1 MKCKSVAENKR
12 GWVGRWKWEKDR
24 QSRKTG
30 KEKERWI
37 NRYRKGMPV
46 DWKERENTMALSS
59 TPPKNRILL
68 KKTIEREGW
77 KKKSL
82 IQVPTGL
89 SHYHESPTTDISLY
103 HSSRKAETLGS
114 DVLAKG
120 SERLLFLPLSPLPS
134 LTGLLSNSF
143 RKPREP
149 AFPWNLPKWHNISR
163 FAYAKRVK
171 QQALAAQL
179 TYCLLWQAE
188 LFPRN
193 NSVTK
198 WASCECHL
206 GNTYLRLAEVP
217 WQPAW
222 RGGGKGE

>member
-1 MKCKSVAENKR
+1 MVF
-12 GWVGRWKWEKDR
+12 
-24 QSRKTG
+24 
-30 KEKERWI
+30 
-37 NRYRKGMPV
+37 
-46 DWKERENTMALSS
+46 
-59 TPPKNRILL
+59 
-68 KKTIEREGW
+68 KKTIERERGVTYPSTHW
-77 KKKSL
+77 TIPLPREPNYRHFPLPWSMQRHLEVMYSQKEVS
-82 IQVPTGL
+82 G
-89 SHYHESPTTDISLY
+89 
-103 HSSRKAETLGS
+103 GS
-114 DVLAKG
+114 KH
-120 SERLLFLPLSPLPS
+120 LLFLPLSPPLS

-149 AFPWNLPKWHNISR
+149 AFPWNLLKWHNISR

-188 LFPRN
+188 LFPWN

-217 WQPAW
+217 WQPAL